1 MNRLSEP
8 LPTRDAGLKPNEPD
22 TAGSDEAG
30 KFPCRGK
37 TMLRK
42 KTSETEARHF
52 RCKMGHDAPTDKRP
66 VGAPLRIWCSL
77 LFLAVAATACGR
89 EQQTT
94 ESTLDALRSAAEQ
107 GDTDAQYSLGVMYDN
122 GTDVPEDK
130 TEAVRWYRM
139 AAEQGHADAQYFLGA
154 RYARGEGVL
163 EDDAEAV
170 RWYRMAAEQGHAD
183 AQYFLGA
190 RYARGEGVLED
201 DAEAVLWYRL
211 AAEGGHAEAQ
221 YFLGNIYDPDC
232 QSGVA
237 DGVDVWLYCTGLVEV
252 GLDDI
257 VLAHMWYNIA
267 GANGHD
273 QARRRRDSLEGEMT
287 RAEINLASELARA
300 CMASDYEDCDR

>member
-1 MNRLSEP
+1 MPRRISDPWALLYGSGAACSSSRLQLRHVGANNRQRRAPSTRSAQPPSRETLTRNIP
-8 LPTRDAGLKPNEPD
+8 LGSCTTTVLTCQKTRQKPCAGTGWPPSKAMPTRSTSSGLGMPGARVFGRRRRSRALVPD
-22 TAGSDEAG
+22 GRRAR
-30 KFPCRGK
+30 PCR
-37 TMLRK
+37 R
-42 KTSETEARHF
+42 
-52 RCKMGHDAPTDKRP
+52 
-66 VGAPLRIWCSL
+66 
-77 LFLAVAATACGR
+77 AVLPRGQVCPGR
-89 EQQTT
+89 
-94 ESTLDALRSAAEQ
+94 
-107 GDTDAQYSLGVMYDN
+107 GC
-122 GTDVPEDK
+122 
-130 TEAVRWYRM
+130 
-139 AAEQGHADAQYFLGA
+139 
-154 RYARGEGVL
+154 
-163 EDDAEAV
+163 
-170 RWYRMAAEQGHAD
+170 
-183 AQYFLGA
+183 
-190 RYARGEGVLED
+190 LED